1 MQCLD
6 LHGTTNYS
14 EFLPSISDC
23 KDVSFNA
30 QFRRYHIYNP
40 RYNSKLFHL
49 VFSCAKYNAATA
61 NKLNSLF

>member
-1 MQCLD
+1 MIQRHLNLKHLGSVIKFNVVCQRNGMQCLD

-40 RYNSKLFHL
+40 R
-49 VFSCAKYNAATA
+49 
-61 NKLNSLF
+61 